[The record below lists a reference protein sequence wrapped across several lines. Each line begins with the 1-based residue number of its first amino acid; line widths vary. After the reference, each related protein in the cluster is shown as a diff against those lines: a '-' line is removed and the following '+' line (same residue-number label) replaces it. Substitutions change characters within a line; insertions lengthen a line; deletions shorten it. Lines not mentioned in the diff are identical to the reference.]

1 MANNFFSG
9 LFGKKKEENAE
20 VPQPEAA
27 AENPLG
33 TVLPDVAKLRD
44 VGIPMLL
51 YLALLTALTTWGV
64 LFRRSV
70 VRRNR

>member
-1 MANNFFSG
+1 MEPTPPADTPSTP
-9 LFGKKKEENAE
+9 
-20 VPQPEAA
+20 VPQSEAVT
-27 AENPLG
+27 ENPLG

-44 VGIPMLL
+44 VGIPLLL

-70 VRRNR
+70 MKRNR